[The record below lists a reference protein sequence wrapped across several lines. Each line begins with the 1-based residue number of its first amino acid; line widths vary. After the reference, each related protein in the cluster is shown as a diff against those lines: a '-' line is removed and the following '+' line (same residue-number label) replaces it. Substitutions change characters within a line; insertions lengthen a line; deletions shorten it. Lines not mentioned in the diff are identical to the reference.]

1 MYHPP
6 SISYMSSISNIYIY
20 RVVVIYHEYHHQ
32 SLDEASDPTK
42 SNKIIYDTAR
52 KIREHELE
60 LVRQALGD
68 QERLPKVRGYEK
80 WLGFGQEI
88 YGDFLWKYGQKTWK
102 KGLCRADL
110 FWLVVG
116 NHGILWFSIQLG
128 IVTPTDFHIFQR
140 GWNHQPV
147 FDLIIGNKKWS
158 WIQPMPGVFCDW
170 NYVPKLPERNLFHSY
185 YNRLVY

>member
-6 SISYMSSISNIYIY
+6 SISYMSSISSISSSGYLSRISSSIP
-20 RVVVIYHEYHHQ
+20 RWSQ
-32 SLDEASDPTK
+32 WP
-42 SNKIIYDTAR
+42 NKISYDTAR

-68 QERLPKVRGYEK
+68 QEQLPKVRGYEK

-88 YGDFLWKYGQKTWK
+88 HGDFLWKYGHKTWK
-102 KGLCRADL
+102 KGLCWADL

-128 IVTPTDFHIFQR
+128 IVTPTDFHMFQR
-140 GWNHQPV
+140 GWNRQKV
-147 FDLIIGNKKWS
+147 FDLIIGNKKWG
-158 WIQPMPGVFCDW
+158 WIQPIPGVFLDL
-170 NYVPKLPERNLFHSY
+170 NYELKLPERNLFQSI
-185 YNRLVY
+185 LTIIA